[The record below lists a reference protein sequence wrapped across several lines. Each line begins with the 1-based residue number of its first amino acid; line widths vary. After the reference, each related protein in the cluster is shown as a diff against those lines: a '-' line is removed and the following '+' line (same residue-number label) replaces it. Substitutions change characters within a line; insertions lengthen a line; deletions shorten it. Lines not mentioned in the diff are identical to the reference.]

1 MTDEEPIIEVI
12 HSGEEIIL
20 EEPEPKLPRYKVIYG
35 ETKAKL
41 EANMNFLADI
51 GYKQSGNIVIMS
63 SMNPQFWVS
72 MNLDLGNYAG
82 VTALQDVPSKQVTT
96 YLTQGWEIASASIS
110 TKFVRMIWRGVQP
123 EGE

>member
-1 MTDEEPIIEVI
+1 
-12 HSGEEIIL
+12 
-20 EEPEPKLPRYKVIYG
+20 
-35 ETKAKL
+35 
-41 EANMNFLADI
+41 MNFLADI

-72 MNLDLGNYAG
+72 MHLDLGNYAG
-82 VTALQDVPSKQVTT
+82 VTALQDVPPNQVTT

-110 TKFVRMIWRGVQP
+110 TKFVRMIQRGVQP